1 MSNVSFES
9 PAQLRDVWA
18 KNFWERRERAGED
31 FEHVRGR
38 IEEFSRDNARTPMQ
52 WSDEPNA
59 GFSDSEPWIDV
70 ADDYETVNVAA
81 QRGAERSVLEY
92 YRELIQLRDEDDVIT
107 YGDFELLA
115 PEHEQVY
122 AIQRSL
128 QSADYALLI
137 ICNFAAES
145 LTFEVPVSPDLVED
159 VTVALGNEPDPAL
172 PPTLELRPYESAIY
186 RLHD

>member
-1 MSNVSFES
+1 M
-9 PAQLRDVWA
+9 
-18 KNFWERRERAGED
+18 
-31 FEHVRGR
+31 
-38 IEEFSRDNARTPMQ
+38 
-52 WSDEPNA
+52 
-59 GFSDSEPWIDV
+59 
-70 ADDYETVNVAA
+70 
-81 QRGAERSVLEY
+81 
-92 YRELIQLRDEDDVIT
+92 IQLRDEDDVIT

-145 LTFEVPVSPDLVED
+145 LTFEAPVSPDLVED